1 MIISD
6 LKACTMRNNEM
17 AFKLRC
23 SVWRKKNRGHFEI
36 IASMLE
42 AVKNNDRA
50 LYTLMKHTGS
60 NYAELKKY
68 LESLA
73 EIGFIEKDIKEDRVS
88 YRASEKGLNFLRQYY
103 VLLGMLLNTRPC
115 ENIALPKVCALTY

>member
-1 MIISD
+1 MNY
-6 LKACTMRNNEM
+6 AEE
-17 AFKLRC
+17 FQLRR

-60 NYAELKKY
+60 NYAELRKY
-68 LESLA
+68 LESLT
-73 EIGFIEKDIKEDRVS
+73 EIGLIETDTKGGRAL

-103 VLLGMLLNTRPC
+103 VLLEMLLNTRAYGDM
-115 ENIALPKVCALTY
+115 ILPKVCARVY

>member
-1 MIISD
+1 M
-6 LKACTMRNNEM
+6 MNNEM

-68 LESLA
+68 LESLT
-73 EIGFIEKDIKEDRVS
+73 EFGFIETDTKEGRVL
-88 YRASEKGLNFLRQYY
+88 YKASEKGRNFLRQYY
-103 VLLGMLLNTRPC
+103 VLLGMLLNTRAC
-115 ENIALPKVCALTY
+115 GNMVLPKVCAHTY